1 VVRGGPRGGIGTVSV
16 ARMAAVTLRPMTD
29 DEYVRWVATSIAG
42 YADSF
47 VQNGT
52 MSAEE
57 AQQRSEK
64 DFAELL
70 PDGRDTPEQH
80 IWTVIDADTGA
91 AVGSLWINVRDR
103 GIGRTAFVYDIEID
117 ETQQG
122 KGYGRATMLAGEVAA
137 KELGATTI
145 GLNVFGFNTVAIN
158 LYTSLG
164 YTVTSQ
170 NMAKPL
176 T

>member
-1 VVRGGPRGGIGTVSV
+1 MV
-16 ARMAAVTLRPMTD
+16 AVTLRAMTD
-29 DEYVRWVATSIAG
+29 DEYVRWVASSIAG

-52 MSAEE
+52 MTPEE
-57 AQQRSEK
+57 AQQRSDS

-70 PDGRDTPEQH
+70 PEGRDTPEH
-80 IWTVIDADTGA
+80 HLWTVTDAETGV

-103 GIGRTAFVYDIEID
+103 GIGRAAFIYDIEMD
-117 ETQQG
+117 ESQRG

-145 GLNVFGFNTVAIN
+145 GLNVFGFNTVAIG

-176 T
+176 S

>member
-1 VVRGGPRGGIGTVSV
+1 
-16 ARMAAVTLRPMTD
+16 MADVTLRAMTD
-29 DEYVRWVATSIAG
+29 DEYVRWVASSTVG

-57 AQQRSEK
+57 AQQRSEH

-80 IWTVIDADTGA
+80 LWTVTDAATGA
-91 AVGSLWINVRDR
+91 PVGSLWINVRDR
-103 GIGRTAFVYDIEID
+103 GIDRAEFVYDIEMD
-117 ETQQG
+117 ETQRG
-122 KGYGRATMLAGEVAA
+122 NGYGRATMLAGEVAA
-137 KELGATTI
+137 KELGATTM
-145 GLNVFGFNTVAIN
+145 GLNVFGFNKPAIN

-164 YTVTSQ
+164 YEVSSQ
-170 NMAKPL
+170 NMMKTL
-176 T
+176 E

>member
-1 VVRGGPRGGIGTVSV
+1 
-16 ARMAAVTLRPMTD
+16 MAAVTLRAMTD
-29 DEYVRWVATSIAG
+29 DEYVRWVTTSVAG
-42 YADSF
+42 YAESF
-47 VQNGT
+47 VQNAT
-52 MSAEE
+52 MTAEE
-57 AQQRSEK
+57 AQERSEH

-80 IWTVIDADTGA
+80 LWTVTDAATGA

-103 GIGRTAFVYDIEID
+103 GIGRAAFVYDIEMD
-117 ETQQG
+117 ESQRG

-145 GLNVFGFNTVAIN
+145 GLNVFGFNTVAIG

-164 YTVTSQ
+164 YEVSSQ
-170 NMAKPL
+170 NMMKTL
-176 T
+176 E